1 MNGFGLL
8 LLHAASTLFMT
19 GLIWFVQIVHYPL
32 FAGVGAGAFAAYANE
47 HARLTTWLVAP
58 PMLVEMATA
67 ALLLWRR
74 PAGVSSASLTWGL
87 GALLLVW
94 ASTWLLQVP
103 QHQILSL
110 GFDLEAYDM
119 LVAGNWVR
127 TAVWS
132 LRSLLVL
139 MLVARAQ
146 R

>member
-1 MNGFGLL
+1 MDGFGLM
-8 LLHAASTLFMT
+8 LLHTASTLFMT

-67 ALLLWRR
+67 ALLLWRT
-74 PAGVSSASLTWGL
+74 PAGVSGASLTWGL

-94 ASTWLLQVP
+94 ASTWLSQVP

-110 GFDLEAYDM
+110 GFDLEAYDI
-119 LVAGNWVR
+119 LVGGNWVR

-139 MLVARAQ
+139 VLVARAQ